1 MSDKSYDKMSDK
13 PTDNTNTTDRTT
25 DKSSDEMQDAL
36 QITSQNALKDDMQ
49 TVHYINYTNDKVSET
64 VSDNIIAF
72 PAEWRGKHIGKNL
85 IMRNNR
91 EAVFKKLSEE
101 DINEVGTPVN
111 ESVSSMLPDRQ
122 ELENE
127 LKELLQSM

>member
-1 MSDKSYDKMSDK
+1 MFHGMPAYLIDASFVLK
-13 PTDNTNTTDRTT
+13 TNVVLMYL
-25 DKSSDEMQDAL
+25 S
-36 QITSQNALKDDMQ
+36 
-49 TVHYINYTNDKVSET
+49 NDKVSET